1 MLQYIYQ
8 LYYNNRIVSQME
20 SIDQFECEDVFKYWG
35 KKSIKSYSFSIS
47 SAFVN
52 EIGLEYIA
60 RKHNLLME
68 RINTSQNVPN
78 CCLHQ

>member
-1 MLQYIYQ
+1 MSQYIYQ

-35 KKSIKSYSFSIS
+35 KKSVKSYSFSIS

-52 EIGLEYIA
+52 EIGLE
-60 RKHNLLME
+60 
-68 RINTSQNVPN
+68 
-78 CCLHQ
+78 